1 MQKNDIIDKLNIIDR
16 KIDELT
22 YLNVSAI
29 VDEDADK
36 KDDVAYFLAI
46 LALILGSGYLTN
58 TKKEDKPS
66 MCLQHLRKMPEIPT
80 KQPFPAT
87 FGNFISILSQKEK
100 TSHIDPFK

>member
-1 MQKNDIIDKLNIIDR
+1 MKKNDIIDKLNIIDR

-36 KDDVAYFLAI
+36 KDDVAYLFAI

-58 TKKEDKPS
+58 TKKEDDNG
-66 MCLQHLRKMPEIPT
+66 LRNDE
-80 KQPFPAT
+80 
-87 FGNFISILSQKEK
+87 
-100 TSHIDPFK
+100 

>member
-1 MQKNDIIDKLNIIDR
+1 MKKNDIIDKLNIIDR

-36 KDDVAYFLAI
+36 KDDVAYLFAI

-58 TKKEDKPS
+58 TKKEDDDG
-66 MCLQHLRKMPEIPT
+66 LRNDE
-80 KQPFPAT
+80 
-87 FGNFISILSQKEK
+87 
-100 TSHIDPFK
+100 

>member
-1 MQKNDIIDKLNIIDR
+1 MKKNDIIDKLNIIDR

-29 VDEDADK
+29 VDEGADK

-58 TKKEDKPS
+58 TKKEDDDG
-66 MCLQHLRKMPEIPT
+66 LRNDE
-80 KQPFPAT
+80 
-87 FGNFISILSQKEK
+87 
-100 TSHIDPFK
+100 

>member
-1 MQKNDIIDKLNIIDR
+1 MKKNDIIDKLNIIDR

-36 KDDVAYFLAI
+36 KDDVAFFLAI

-58 TKKEDKPS
+58 TKKEDYDG
-66 MCLQHLRKMPEIPT
+66 LRNDE
-80 KQPFPAT
+80 
-87 FGNFISILSQKEK
+87 
-100 TSHIDPFK
+100 

>member
-1 MQKNDIIDKLNIIDR
+1 MKKNDIIDKLNIIDR

-46 LALILGSGYLTN
+46 LALILGSEYLTN
-58 TKKEDKPS
+58 TKKEDDDG
-66 MCLQHLRKMPEIPT
+66 LRNDE
-80 KQPFPAT
+80 
-87 FGNFISILSQKEK
+87 
-100 TSHIDPFK
+100 